1 MTEVKMDLPNISIIV
16 LMNEYK
22 EFIQVFCKNYSSIDY
37 PQDLLEWII
46 IDDSD
51 ENNMDLFPLEEN
63 ILYFSYERF

>member
-22 EFIQVFCKNYSSIDY
+22 EFIPVFCKNYSSIDY

-46 IDDSD
+46 FYK
-51 ENNMDLFPLEEN
+51 NN
-63 ILYFSYERF
+63 S